1 MPMDQSDPTNSL
13 IVLSFLRWHWTVL
26 SWQSKLTRTLCMLP
40 FLNLIGSDFFKAHH
54 STILNRICALGKN
67 MSEKSLKMN
76 LICHSTFFVWM
87 SQSSGFLSKKKR
99 NIRSIL
105 HYYIK
110 LLPCKWPEIET
121 SVLQGETPHQFCIIS
136 PWLM

>member
-26 SWQSKLTRTLCMLP
+26 SWQSKLTRTLCILP
-40 FLNLIGSDFFKAHH
+40 FLNLIGSDFFKARH
-54 STILNRICALGKN
+54 STILNRICALGKKYVWKEFEN
-67 MSEKSLKMN
+67 EPNLPFNLLCMN
-76 LICHSTFFVWM
+76 ESILRILV
-87 SQSSGFLSKKKR
+87 KKKQ